1 MEGATERMKR
11 KRRIRVFVLL
21 LILLLAPNFYLLPYY
36 ISKPGMAKE
45 LQPIIDVENGFDEEG
60 SFMLTTIRM
69 GRANPYSYLI
79 AKWSEYQEIYPLDEI
94 RSEEET
100 DEEYSVRQLYLM
112 DSSKSNAIEVAYK
125 KAGIPI
131 DYQYNGV
138 YILNVVT
145 DMPAEDKLQP
155 GDRIFKMDGEEFDN
169 SKSFME
175 YISKRKKGDFVT
187 LTYERNQKINETKI
201 ELASFKDEEN
211 KDKVGIGIGL
221 VDDREL
227 IVNPNVRVNTEE
239 IGGPSAGFMFSL
251 EIYNQLTKDD
261 LTRGY
266 NIAGTGT
273 IAPNGDVGE
282 IGGIHQKVIA
292 ADKVGA
298 EIFLAPNQDGKQGSN
313 YQIALKTAKDIG
325 TDMKVIPVDTF
336 DEAIDFLKNLEPK
349 K

>member
-1 MEGATERMKR
+1 
-11 KRRIRVFVLL
+11 
-21 LILLLAPNFYLLPYY
+21 
-36 ISKPGMAKE
+36 MAKE
-45 LQPIIDVENGFDEEG
+45 LQPIIEVENGFGEEG

-69 GRANPYSYLI
+69 GRANLYSYLI

-145 DMPAEDKLQP
+145 DMPAEDKLKP

-227 IVNPNVRVNTEE
+227 IVNPNVRVNTDE
-239 IGGPSAGFMFSL
+239 IGGPSAGFMFS
-251 EIYNQLTKDD
+251 
-261 LTRGY
+261 R
-266 NIAGTGT
+266 
-273 IAPNGDVGE
+273 
-282 IGGIHQKVIA
+282 
-292 ADKVGA
+292 
-298 EIFLAPNQDGKQGSN
+298 
-313 YQIALKTAKDIG
+313 
-325 TDMKVIPVDTF
+325 
-336 DEAIDFLKNLEPK
+336 NLQSVNRR
-349 K
+349 